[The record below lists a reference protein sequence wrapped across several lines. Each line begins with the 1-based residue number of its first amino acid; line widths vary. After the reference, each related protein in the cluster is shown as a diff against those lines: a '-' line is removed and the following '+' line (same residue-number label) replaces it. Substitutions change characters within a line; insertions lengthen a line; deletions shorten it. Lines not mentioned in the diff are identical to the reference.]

1 MKTADRN
8 FQGIWIPKMIYLNTE
23 VNWYAKILF
32 LEIHSFTENG
42 MECYMSNKYIASF
55 LNISQRQVSRYINE
69 LKAIGWIEEV
79 SFDGRRRY
87 LKSALEFNFRTGV
100 PETTKVSGQHGQ
112 FCRGSDDK
120 SVHHNKPV
128 TKQNIKS
135 ITSLKEKI
143 ENRSPILE

>member
-1 MKTADRN
+1 MKAADRN

-55 LNISQRQVSRYINE
+55 LNISKRQVSRYISE
-69 LKAIGWIEEV
+69 LKTVGWIEETA
-79 SFDGRRRY
+79 FDGRKRY
-87 LKSALEFNFRTGV
+87 LRSALQFSFRTV
-100 PETTKVSGQHGQ
+100 NPDRTVVSGLHGR
-112 FCRGSDDK
+112 FCRSSDDN
-120 SVHHNKPV
+120 SVYHNKPV

-135 ITSLKEKI
+135 STSLKEKSK
-143 ENRSPILE
+143 NRSPILE